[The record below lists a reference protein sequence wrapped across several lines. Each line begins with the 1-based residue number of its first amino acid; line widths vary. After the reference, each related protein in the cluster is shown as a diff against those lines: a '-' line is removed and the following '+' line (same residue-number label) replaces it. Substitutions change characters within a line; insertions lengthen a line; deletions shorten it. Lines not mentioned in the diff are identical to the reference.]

1 MIEKLKQTL
10 KEKREQVLA
19 LDEMYI
25 EIDEKSPVVSEMKE
39 ELGIG
44 VEGSFKKLQVD

>member
-1 MIEKLKQTL
+1 MVDKLKIIL
-10 KEKREQVLA
+10 KQKRDQIVS

-25 EIDEKSPVVSEMKE
+25 EIDEKNPLVSEMKE

-44 VEGSFKKLQVD
+44 MEGSFKKLQVD